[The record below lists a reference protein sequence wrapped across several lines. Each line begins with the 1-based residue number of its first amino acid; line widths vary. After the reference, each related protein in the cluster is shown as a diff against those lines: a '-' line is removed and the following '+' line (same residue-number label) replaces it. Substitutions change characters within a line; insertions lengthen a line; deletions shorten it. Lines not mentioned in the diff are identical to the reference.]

1 MTADGRAVAN
11 FILDF
16 CAQRGRIV
24 TNLTLQ
30 KAVYFCH
37 VWQLVVMR
45 RPLVKHSFEAWQHGP
60 VLPYLYRDFKE
71 YDSEQKPITTRA
83 MQIDRVTGARVEV
96 RYEFDEETTA
106 LQKKVVDFYSQLNGG
121 NLVALSH
128 VKGGPWYEVWNHQG
142 GVNPGMKISDEAI
155 AEYYSKVKSPFT
167 IQ

>member
-1 MTADGRAVAN
+1 MPLDGRAVAN

-16 CAQRGRIV
+16 CALRDRSV

-30 KAVYFCH
+30 KTVYFCH

-45 RPLVKHSFEAWQHGP
+45 QPLVKHSFEAWQHGP

-83 MQIDRVTGARVEV
+83 MQIDRVTGAKVKV
-96 RYEFDEETTA
+96 GYEFNEETTA
-106 LQKKVVDFYSQLNGG
+106 LQEKVVDFYSQLSGG
-121 NLVALSH
+121 SLIELSH
-128 VKGGPWYEVWNHQG
+128 VKGGPWYQIWNHQG
-142 GVNPGMKISDEAI
+142 RVNPGMKITDEAI
-155 AEYYSKVKSPFT
+155 ADYYSKVKSPFT